1 MLYRRDVCTRKKRG
15 AAVGKTKRG
24 KGSKIMLLAERGG
37 LPIGAQVCSATPH
50 EVTLVE
56 ATLSTR
62 FLPPLPKRLIGDG
75 AYDSDAL
82 DQRMKQLGINL
93 IAPHK
98 SNRVKEPTQDGRI
111 LRRYQRRWKV
121 ERLNAWLQN
130 FRRLVTRFE
139 HKPAN
144 FLGFLQFACALIL
157 SRYL

>member
-1 MLYRRDVCTRKKRG
+1 ME
-15 AAVGKTKRG
+15 AAAPVLSASVDYACAFSRV
-24 KGSKIMLLAERGG
+24 
-37 LPIGAQVCSATPH
+37 GAQ
-50 EVTLVE
+50 
-56 ATLSTR
+56 R
-62 FLPPLPKRLIGDG
+62 I
-75 AYDSDAL
+75 
-82 DQRMKQLGINL
+82 LGINL